1 MFSTHINMHRRLWLK
16 NKTKTENKAISPA
29 NIRIDIC
36 LQTDCFAPATSLTRI
51 GQWQLTVF
59 TCTTLEQAWRQD
71 RILTP
76 QCAFKMS
83 MLNVSAIRI
92 KSRSWLRFS
101 STHEP
106 SDPPLGII

>member
-1 MFSTHINMHRRLWLK
+1 MAKEQDK
-16 NKTKTENKAISPA
+16 NRKQGYSPA

-36 LQTDCFAPATSLTRI
+36 LQTDCFAPAASLTRI